1 MVTGRPGTDAADA
14 VEAAD
19 VRADTGRV
27 ALEAASAPAGVFD
40 ALARQVDYWAT
51 AARRTWRGGFATA
64 FITPLLYV
72 AAMGLMLGRYVDAST
87 PGVGGAP
94 SYLHFVAPG
103 LLAGQAMLLAFGD
116 ATYPVYGKV
125 TWDKTYVGMI
135 ATPLRVVDVVLGHLA
150 AIVVRVTLTCA
161 IFMLALSFFGVF
173 ASWSGA
179 LVALIACALVGFAFA
194 AVIFGLSAGLRHDS
208 AFAVIY
214 RVVQVPMYLF
224 SGAFFPL
231 DSGPAAVRWLAGINP
246 LWHGVELARTAMLGQ
261 PMAAA
266 AAGHVAYLLL
276 IGALGTWWSLRRLT
290 HRLIT

>member
-1 MVTGRPGTDAADA
+1 MAIGSRARPAPDLTAQAP
-14 VEAAD
+14 VE
-19 VRADTGRV
+19 
-27 ALEAASAPAGVFD
+27 LETASAPRGLLD

-72 AAMGLMLGRYVDAST
+72 AAMGIMLGRYVDASS
-87 PGVGGAP
+87 PGLGGAP

-125 TWDKTYVGMI
+125 MWDKTYVGMI
-135 ATPLRVVDVVLGHLA
+135 ATPLRVVDVVLAHLG

-161 IFMLALSFFGVF
+161 VFMVALSFFGLF
-173 ASWSGA
+173 ASWAGA
-179 LVALIACALVGFAFA
+179 LAALITCGLIGFAFA

-231 DSGPAAVRWLAGINP
+231 ASLPSALRWVATLNP
-246 LWHGVELARTAMLGQ
+246 MWHGVELTRMAMLDQ
-261 PMAAA
+261 TAWVP
-266 AAGHVAYLLL
+266 AAGHVSYLLV
-276 IGALGTWWSLRRLT
+276 IGLVGTWWSVRRLGS
-290 HRLIT
+290 RLVS